1 MFPETPPW
9 SCDVRFRKRTI
20 VTSARVRRHRASTGL
35 IRVEVEVPE
44 AADALAV
51 RRFAQARR
59 QAAEAMQS
67 RPAARAALVLPPG
80 DLDGALE
87 RLDAER
93 RAILAPF
100 AMALG
105 EARDGDMLDRGR
117 RVALNFAEAVAQR
130 ARAALG
136 GADAEQD

>member
-1 MFPETPPW
+1 MSVSGNAQSSP
-9 SCDVRFRKRTI
+9 
-20 VTSARVRRHRASTGL
+20 SARVWRHRASTGL

-59 QAAEAMQS
+59 QAADAVQS
-67 RPAARAALVLPPG
+67 RPAARARPGVPPG
-80 DLDGALE
+80 GVDGALE

-100 AMALG
+100 ALALG
-105 EARDGDMLDRGR
+105 EARDPDMLDRGR

-130 ARAALG
+130 ARASLG